1 MEQDPA
7 SRQDLVILL
16 IKEDVMVTIRLAR
29 GGAKKRPFYQV
40 VVADS
45 RNARDGRF
53 IERVGFFN
61 PLAPLAQGRTEL
73 LRLNADRIEHWLRKG
88 ATVSARVS
96 GMAISETLKVK
107 DLVRNVLISG
117 KKEKEA
123 KESVD
128 PANLL
133 EKADRETADA
143 VIDVA
148 IKAANKAKNA
158 AKKAANNESIAKNA
172 AAEANAT
179 TAKKAAEKAA
189 NTADVAKKAAEK
201 AASVAKKAV
210 EKATEK
216 MSAPAK
222 KAAEKTEKLS
232 LEAANAAT
240 KAVDAAMKAADAAK
254 KAA

>member
-1 MEQDPA
+1 LHLKIRFF
-7 SRQDLVILL
+7 SILL

-61 PLAPLAQGRTEL
+61 PLAPLAHGRAEL
-73 LRLNADRIEHWLRKG
+73 LRLNVDRIEYWLRKG

-107 DLVRNVLISG
+107 DLTRNVFIG
-117 KKEKEA
+117 KKNVKEV
-123 KESVD
+123 KEFVN

-133 EKADRETADA
+133 EKTNRKTADA
-143 VIDVA
+143 VINIA
-148 IKAANKAKNA
+148 IKVANKAKNAAKKATNNKSIAKNAVAEANITVAKNAAKKATNAANKAKNA
-158 AKKAANNESIAKNA
+158 AKKAVNIAKIA
-172 AAEANAT
+172 IEI
-179 TAKKAAEKAA
+179 
-189 NTADVAKKAAEK
+189 
-201 AASVAKKAV
+201 
-210 EKATEK
+210 ATEK
-216 MSAPAK
+216 MSVPAK

-232 LEAANAAT
+232 LVASNAAT
-240 KAVDAAMKAADAAK
+240 KAVDAATKAVQYSNK
-254 KAA
+254 SI